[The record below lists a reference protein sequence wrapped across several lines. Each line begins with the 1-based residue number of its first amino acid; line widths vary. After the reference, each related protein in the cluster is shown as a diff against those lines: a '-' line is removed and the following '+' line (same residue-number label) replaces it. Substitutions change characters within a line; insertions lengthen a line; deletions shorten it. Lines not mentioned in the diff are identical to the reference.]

1 MDEEKEVIRILDEI
15 IETYYGH
22 RGYEEWVWGILK
34 AQNIV
39 LKAIAER
46 REQ

>member
-22 RGYEEWVWGILK
+22 RGYDRGDPDR
-34 AQNIV
+34 ASY
-39 LKAIAER
+39 R
-46 REQ
+46 